1 MATPFPRL
9 TPPQFASPA
18 KPAVLLIRAVK
29 SSYTTGTLCA
39 ICENLKKS
47 KYAKIGILTNIS
59 FTV

>member
-29 SSYTTGTLCA
+29 SSYTTGTL
-39 ICENLKKS
+39 
-47 KYAKIGILTNIS
+47 YDMVAKVYIFYNNYIDEMNYL
-59 FTV
+59 